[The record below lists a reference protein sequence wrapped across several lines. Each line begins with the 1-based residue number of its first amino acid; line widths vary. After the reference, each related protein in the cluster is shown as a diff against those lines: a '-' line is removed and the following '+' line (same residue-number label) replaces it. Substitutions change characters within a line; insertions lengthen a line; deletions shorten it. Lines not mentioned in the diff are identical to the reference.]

1 MATAPQNRRKTGV
14 KNAEKG
20 QFKPGQSGNP
30 GGRPKTAT
38 FAEEVRHFL
47 REQDDA
53 GTERLRTLLEKL
65 CEEDPKAALQFLCS
79 YAFGKPAE
87 RLDVSATGKGRFL
100 ASIVVSSL
108 IRSQR
113 QPLWQKTGASER
125 PKPLCGFASLL
136 FKPTL

>member
-1 MATAPQNRRKTGV
+1 MASPQNRRKTGPV

-47 REQDDA
+47 RETNGE
-53 GTERLRTLLEKL
+53 GTERIRSLLERL
-65 CEEDPKAALQFLCS
+65 CDDDPKAALAFLCS

-87 RLDVSATGKGRFL
+87 RLDVSATVAGVPEKFIDLFR
-100 ASIVVSSL
+100 
-108 IRSQR
+108 
-113 QPLWQKTGASER
+113 ER
-125 PKPLCGFASLL
+125 AREL
-136 FKPTL
+136 